1 MCHAV
6 LGKKVSIVETKQL
19 NGTNKDNDPTLTRKL
34 KIHALIYYN
43 VFTLFLLN
51 FFFKNINLIIIF
63 YFKMF
68 LLEKNRHTEKR
79 RYNDYTFQ
87 KLTAKGTFPFN

>member
-51 FFFKNINLIIIF
+51 FFLKNINLIIIF

-68 LLEKNRHTEKR
+68 LLEKKQTYRKEKV
-79 RYNDYTFQ
+79 Q
-87 KLTAKGTFPFN
+87 